1 MKVRGTGSRNPF
13 VSRKWDRKKNEAR
26 MIASVLKQDP
36 NTSKG
41 KKKKKTLFIRT
52 DHNMRIFGV
61 IPFIKPQNDT

>member
-41 KKKKKTLFIRT
+41 KKKKKRYLLGQTTTCEFS
-52 DHNMRIFGV
+52 G
-61 IPFIKPQNDT
+61 